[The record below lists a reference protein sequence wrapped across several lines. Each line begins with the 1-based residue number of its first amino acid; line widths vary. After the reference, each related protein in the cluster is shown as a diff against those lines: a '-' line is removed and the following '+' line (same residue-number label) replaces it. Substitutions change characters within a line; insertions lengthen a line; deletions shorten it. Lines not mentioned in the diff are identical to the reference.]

1 MEAVAGNL
9 DDWGCGGRVIGM
21 VYDTTASNT
30 GAGKGS
36 TVLLQQEY
44 FSRPIFYIECRHHIG
59 ELLGKRPW
67 EAIMK
72 YDNGPEFSIYNK
84 LRDIWP
90 DIDLDNTELTL
101 LDIPADEKKKLL
113 DFFDEI
119 LDKKDEDNE
128 ILVRADYR

>member
-44 FSRPIFYIECRHHIG
+44 FLRPIFYIECRHHIG

-72 YDNGPEFSIYNK
+72 YDNGPEFAIYNK

-113 DFFDEI
+113 DF
-119 LDKKDEDNE
+119 LMRYLTRKTKTMKY
-128 ILVRADYR
+128 L

>member
-44 FSRPIFYIECRHHIG
+44 FVRPIFYIECRHLS
-59 ELLGKRPW
+59 ENCSV
-67 EAIMK
+67 
-72 YDNGPEFSIYNK
+72 NGPGRPS
-84 LRDIWP
+84 
-90 DIDLDNTELTL
+90 
-101 LDIPADEKKKLL
+101 
-113 DFFDEI
+113 
-119 LDKKDEDNE
+119 
-128 ILVRADYR
+128 